1 MRTQPSSP
9 APCPSDLQLGH
20 AALDEEHRVQFAMI
34 DAVADAVASGCDAAE
49 VNLAVSRLIEYA
61 RAHFLSEQLLMERRR
76 FPGREGHAREHD
88 HAIELLEDLKR
99 RHAAGVTRWT
109 LDSIH
114 LLRDWL
120 AGHVRGADRSL
131 VIFLEAGGSADPRA

>member
-34 DAVADAVASGCDAAE
+34 VAVAAAVASGCDAAE

-131 VIFLEAGGSADPRA
+131 VIFLEAGGSADPQA